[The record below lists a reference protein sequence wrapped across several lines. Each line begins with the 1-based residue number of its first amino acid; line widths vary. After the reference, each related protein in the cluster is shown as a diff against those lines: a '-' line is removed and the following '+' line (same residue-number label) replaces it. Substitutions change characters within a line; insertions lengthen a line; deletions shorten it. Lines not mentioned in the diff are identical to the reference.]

1 MGTSIPIRIGILLA
15 FPAVLLALRFF
26 PREDLAAIR
35 ARVRRLARR

>member
-1 MGTSIPIRIGILLA
+1 MAPSIPIRLGILLA

-35 ARVRRLARR
+35 ARVRLPGRS